1 MCANALHACSGQEL
15 VGRMLCTDPS
25 LLAVHMHVVS
35 RQAVRK
41 AGNPASAM
49 AKSHRCGLAYVL
61 IFTDRRFCFRM
72 SECPFNTK
80 GQKQRKQLCVPKAPD
95 LPQADVT

>member
-1 MCANALHACSGQEL
+1 
-15 VGRMLCTDPS
+15 MLCTDPS

-61 IFTDRRFCFRM
+61 IFTNRRFLFSYVGMSFQHERAKTTKTALCPKSSRFTPSCLNLTVRFR
-72 SECPFNTK
+72 
-80 GQKQRKQLCVPKAPD
+80 GL
-95 LPQADVT
+95 